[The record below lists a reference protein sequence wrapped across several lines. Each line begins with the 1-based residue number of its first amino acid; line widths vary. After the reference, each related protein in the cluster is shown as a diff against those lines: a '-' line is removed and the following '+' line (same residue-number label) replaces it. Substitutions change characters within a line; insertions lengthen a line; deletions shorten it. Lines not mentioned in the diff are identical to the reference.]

1 MRRQRLS
8 ITQSQAAREYISLIN
23 GLHSRWTPHD
33 DQVRVLTPLFAHGAK
48 DIFAQCGR
56 NWGKT
61 ESICYAL
68 WRWAKSNP
76 FSENY
81 YFAPYMKQAR
91 EILWASQR
99 MQQFGPVSWLDGN
112 PNNTEMRIRFTNG
125 SFIKLDGSDNVEAY
139 RGVKPKGL
147 SVFDEFK
154 DFRPEFYEAYDPN
167 RAAYNSPL
175 VIIGTPPER
184 DCQFIQLAN
193 EYRLAKGKYYFEAP
207 SDRNPHISREWLAKK
222 KAELYARGEGDVWE
236 REYMARFVPGGA
248 SKIFPMLTRDV
259 VVPRGTLMK
268 TIERDMR
275 KLNWFWIN
283 DPAAASVFAAIF
295 VAVNPYTKMI
305 YIVDEI
311 YETNQLN
318 MTVDQI
324 GRRGI
329 KMRDDISTRVE
340 WRQIYDEAETW
351 FSNEMLDRF
360 QESFEPT
367 FKHAMDKAH
376 GLSLFKDALLQKR
389 VMISDS
395 CPKTY
400 WELDNYFKD
409 KNGKIPKENDHTID
423 CIRYFLAASHYELNT
438 RIEVKETDNE
448 NFRAARISHDFPE
461 LDDFGSRVS
470 DNDDVMEL
478 WKR

>member
-1 MRRQRLS
+1 ML
-8 ITQSQAAREYISLIN
+8 QSQSARKYISLIN
-23 GLHSRWTPHD
+23 GLHSKWTPHD
-33 DQVRVLTPLFAHGAK
+33 DQVRVLRPLFANNAK
-48 DIFAQCGR
+48 DIMCSAGR

-68 WRWAKSNP
+68 WRWANSNP
-76 FSENY
+76 GSENY

-99 MQQFGPVSWLDGN
+99 MQAFGPKEWLDGD

-147 SVFDEFK
+147 TVFDEFK

-167 RAAYNSPL
+167 RAAHDTPL
-175 VIIGTPPER
+175 VIIGTPPDR

-193 EYRLAKGKYYFEAP
+193 EYKASPLKYFFEAP
-207 SDRNPHISREWLAKK
+207 SENNPHIKREWLAKK

-236 REYMARFVPGGA
+236 REYMARYVPGGA
-248 SKIFPMLTRDV
+248 AKIFPMLTRDIV
-259 VVPRGTLMK
+259 MPRAKIMES
-268 TIERDMR
+268 IARDIR

-295 VAVNPYTKMI
+295 VGYNPYTKMI

-311 YETNQLN
+311 YETNQKL

-329 KMRDDISTRVE
+329 QMRDAISDRVD
-340 WRQIYDEAETW
+340 WRQVYDEAETW
-351 FSNEMLDRF
+351 FCNEMLDRF
-360 QESFEPT
+360 EESFEPT
-367 FKHAMDKAH
+367 FKHAMDKEH
-376 GLSLFKDALLQKR
+376 GLSLFKDALLQNR
-389 VMISDS
+389 VIISDS

-409 KNGKIPKENDHTID
+409 KNGKIPKVNDHAID
-423 CIRYFLAASHYELNT
+423 CIRYFLAASYYELNT
-438 RIEVKETDNE
+438 KIEIVETMNE
-448 NFRAARISHDFPE
+448 NFRGARISHDFPE
-461 LDDFGSRVS
+461 LDDFGGRSHH
-470 DNDDVMEL
+470 DDDIRSL
-478 WKR
+478 WK